1 MSRVKSKKMDK
12 LGIVLDGGGGKGAY
26 QIGVWKY
33 LKESKLYNSIS
44 AISGTSV
51 GGLNSCLF
59 ALDEYNLAET
69 IWTQKIQDKILSIDI
84 DIKEIC
90 SKIALQFG
98 IQNFVPGA
106 SIISFFTM
114 LSTRGYFSRKGLI
127 EILDEYID
135 LNELS
140 KMEFPIY
147 ATCVE
152 LPLFETRYFKLNSYD
167 TETIKKILLATSAI
181 PIIFPKEEIEGKYYY
196 DGGIKDNSPITPL
209 YEEGCTDIIVIHL
222 KADEI
227 LKDRREG
234 VNIYEI
240 CPQEDLG
247 NFFKGTLDFSTE
259 GAYRR
264 IEQGYRDAKEILSP
278 VVDIA
283 KAGAGIIKDLD
294 MMREHEKIFKE
305 NRKALLEE
313 RKLLK
318 SNLNDNMEK
327 FANIEEAKKFYLEEE
342 KRKNIK

>member
-1 MSRVKSKKMDK
+1 M
-12 LGIVLDGGGGKGAY
+12 
-26 QIGVWKY
+26 
-33 LKESKLYNSIS
+33 N
-44 AISGTSV
+44 
-51 GGLNSCLF
+51 
-59 ALDEYNLAET
+59 
-69 IWTQKIQDKILSIDI
+69 KIN
-84 DIKEIC
+84 
-90 SKIALQFG
+90 IALPKGRLWRRIFGRQF
-98 IQNFVPGA
+98 
-106 SIISFFTM
+106 S
-114 LSTRGYFSRKGLI
+114 
-127 EILDEYID
+127 
-135 LNELS
+135 
-140 KMEFPIY
+140 
-147 ATCVE
+147 
-152 LPLFETRYFKLNSYD
+152 
-167 TETIKKILLATSAI
+167 
-181 PIIFPKEEIEGKYYY
+181 
-196 DGGIKDNSPITPL
+196 ITPL

-247 NFFKGTLDFSTE
+247 NFFKGTLDFSPE

-294 MMREHEKIFKE
+294 MMREHEKRFKE
-305 NRKALLEE
+305 NRKSLLEE

-318 SNLNDNMEK
+318 ANLNYNLEK

>member
-1 MSRVKSKKMDK
+1 
-12 LGIVLDGGGGKGAY
+12 
-26 QIGVWKY
+26 
-33 LKESKLYNSIS
+33 
-44 AISGTSV
+44 
-51 GGLNSCLF
+51 
-59 ALDEYNLAET
+59 
-69 IWTQKIQDKILSIDI
+69 
-84 DIKEIC
+84 
-90 SKIALQFG
+90 
-98 IQNFVPGA
+98 
-106 SIISFFTM
+106 M

-127 EILDEYID
+127 EIIDEYID

-152 LPLFETRYFKLNSYD
+152 LPLFETRYFKLNGCD

-264 IEQGYRDAKEILSP
+264 IEQGYRDAKEILQP

>member
-1 MSRVKSKKMDK
+1 MDK

-152 LPLFETRYFKLNSYD
+152 LPLFETRYFKLNGYD

>member
-1 MSRVKSKKMDK
+1 MDK

-127 EILDEYID
+127 EIIDEYIN

-152 LPLFETRYFKLNSYD
+152 LPLFETRYFRLNGYD

-259 GAYRR
+259 GAYIR
-264 IEQGYRDAKEILSP
+264 IEQGYRDAKEILQP

>member
-1 MSRVKSKKMDK
+1 MDK

-59 ALDEYNLAET
+59 ALDEYDLAET

-127 EILDEYID
+127 EIIDEYID

-152 LPLFETRYFKLNSYD
+152 LPLFETRYFKLNGYD

-264 IEQGYRDAKEILSP
+264 IEQGYIDAKEILSP

>member
-1 MSRVKSKKMDK
+1 MDK

-127 EILDEYID
+127 EIIDEYID

-152 LPLFETRYFKLNSYD
+152 LPLFETRYFKLNGYD

-283 KAGAGIIKDLD
+283 KAGVGIIKDLD

>member
-1 MSRVKSKKMDK
+1 MDK

-127 EILDEYID
+127 EIIDEYVD

-152 LPLFETRYFKLNSYD
+152 LPLFETRYFKLNGYD

>member
-1 MSRVKSKKMDK
+1 MDK

-90 SKIALQFG
+90 GKIALQFG

-127 EILDEYID
+127 EIIDEYID

-152 LPLFETRYFKLNSYD
+152 LPLFETRYFKLNGYD

-196 DGGIKDNSPITPL
+196 DGGIKDNSPISPL

-305 NRKALLEE
+305 NRKALSL
-313 RKLLK
+313 RKE
-318 SNLNDNMEK
+318 N
-327 FANIEEAKKFYLEEE
+327 F
-342 KRKNIK
+342 

>member
-1 MSRVKSKKMDK
+1 MDK
-12 LGIVLDGGGGKGAY
+12 LGIVLDGGGGRGAY

-69 IWTQKIQDKILSIDI
+69 IWTHKIQDKILSIDI

-90 SKIALQFG
+90 GKIALQFG

-114 LSTRGYFSRKGLI
+114 LSTSGCFSRKGLI
-127 EILDEYID
+127 EIIDEYID

-152 LPLFETRYFKLNSYD
+152 LPLFEKRYFKLNGYD

-247 NFFKGTLDFSTE
+247 NFS
-259 GAYRR
+259 
-264 IEQGYRDAKEILSP
+264 
-278 VVDIA
+278 
-283 KAGAGIIKDLD
+283 
-294 MMREHEKIFKE
+294 
-305 NRKALLEE
+305 KAL
-313 RKLLK
+313 
-318 SNLNDNMEK
+318 
-327 FANIEEAKKFYLEEE
+327 
-342 KRKNIK
+342 

>member
-1 MSRVKSKKMDK
+1 MDK
-12 LGIVLDGGGGKGAY
+12 LGIVLDGGGGRGAY

-127 EILDEYID
+127 EIIDEYID

-152 LPLFETRYFKLNSYD
+152 LPLFETRYFKLNGYD

-305 NRKALLEE
+305 KDNTGRTF
-313 RKLLK
+313 
-318 SNLNDNMEK
+318 SNPYYNDSNK
-327 FANIEEAKKFYLEEE
+327 HHAD
-342 KRKNIK
+342 

>member
-1 MSRVKSKKMDK
+1 MDK

-44 AISGTSV
+44 TISGTSV

-90 SKIALQFG
+90 GKIALQFG

-114 LSTRGYFSRKGLI
+114 LSTRGCFSRKGLI
-127 EILDEYID
+127 EIIDEYID

-152 LPLFETRYFKLNSYD
+152 IPLFETRYFKLNGYD

>member
-1 MSRVKSKKMDK
+1 MDK
-12 LGIVLDGGGGKGAY
+12 LGIVLDGGGGRGAY

-127 EILDEYID
+127 EIIDEYID

-152 LPLFETRYFKLNSYD
+152 LPLFETRYFKLNGYD

-264 IEQGYRDAKEILSP
+264 IEQGYIDAKEILSP

-327 FANIEEAKKFYLEEE
+327 LANIEEAKKFYLEEE

>member
-1 MSRVKSKKMDK
+1 MDK
-12 LGIVLDGGGGKGAY
+12 LGIVLDGGGGRGAY

-127 EILDEYID
+127 EIIDEYID

-152 LPLFETRYFKLNSYD
+152 LPLFETRYFKLNGYD

-209 YEEGCTDIIVIHL
+209 YKEGCTDIIVIHL

>member
-1 MSRVKSKKMDK
+1 M
-12 LGIVLDGGGGKGAY
+12 
-26 QIGVWKY
+26 
-33 LKESKLYNSIS
+33 
-44 AISGTSV
+44 
-51 GGLNSCLF
+51 
-59 ALDEYNLAET
+59 AET
-69 IWTQKIQDKILSIDI
+69 IWRQKIQDKILSIDI

-90 SKIALQFG
+90 GKIALQFG

-127 EILDEYID
+127 EIIDEYID

-152 LPLFETRYFKLNSYD
+152 LPLFETRYFKLNGYD

-247 NFFKGTLDFSTE
+247 NFFKGTLDFSIE

>member
-1 MSRVKSKKMDK
+1 MDK
-12 LGIVLDGGGGKGAY
+12 LGIVLDGGGGRGAY

-127 EILDEYID
+127 EIIDEYVD

-152 LPLFETRYFKLNSYD
+152 LPLFETRYFKLNGYD

-305 NRKALLEE
+305 KDNTGRTF
-313 RKLLK
+313 
-318 SNLNDNMEK
+318 SNPYYNDSNK
-327 FANIEEAKKFYLEEE
+327 HHAD
-342 KRKNIK
+342 

>member
-1 MSRVKSKKMDK
+1 MDK
-12 LGIVLDGGGGKGAY
+12 LGIVSDGGGGRGAY

-33 LKESKLYNSIS
+33 LKESNLYNSIS

-127 EILDEYID
+127 EIIDEYID

-152 LPLFETRYFKLNSYD
+152 LPLFETRYFKLNGCD

-318 SNLNDNMEK
+318 SNLNDNIEK
-327 FANIEEAKKFYLEEE
+327 FENIEEAKKFYLEEE

>member
-1 MSRVKSKKMDK
+1 MDK

-44 AISGTSV
+44 TISGTSV

-59 ALDEYNLAET
+59 ALDEFNLAET

-114 LSTRGYFSRKGLI
+114 LSTSGCFSRKGLI
-127 EILDEYID
+127 EIIDEYID

-152 LPLFETRYFKLNSYD
+152 LPLFEKRYFKLNGYD

-209 YEEGCTDIIVIHL
+209 YEEVCTDIIVIHL

>member
-1 MSRVKSKKMDK
+1 MDK
-12 LGIVLDGGGGKGAY
+12 LGIVLDGGGGRGAY

-59 ALDEYNLAET
+59 ALDEFNLAET

-114 LSTRGYFSRKGLI
+114 LSTRGCFSRKGLI
-127 EILDEYID
+127 EIIDEYVD

-152 LPLFETRYFKLNSYD
+152 LPLFETRYFKLNGYD

-327 FANIEEAKKFYLEEE
+327 FVNIEEAKKFYLEEE

>member
-1 MSRVKSKKMDK
+1 MDK

-33 LKESKLYNSIS
+33 LKESKLYNSVS

-127 EILDEYID
+127 EIIDEYID

-152 LPLFETRYFKLNSYD
+152 LPLFETRYFKLNGYD

-196 DGGIKDNSPITPL
+196 DGGIKDNSPINPL

-318 SNLNDNMEK
+318 SNLNDKMEK

>member
-1 MSRVKSKKMDK
+1 MDK

-59 ALDEYNLAET
+59 ALDEYNFAET

-90 SKIALQFG
+90 GKIALQFG

-127 EILDEYID
+127 EIIDEYVD

-152 LPLFETRYFKLNSYD
+152 LPLFETRYFKLNGYD

-264 IEQGYRDAKEILSP
+264 IEQGYRDAKEILQP

-305 NRKALLEE
+305 NRKVLLEE

-327 FANIEEAKKFYLEEE
+327 LANIEEAKKFYLEEE

>member
-1 MSRVKSKKMDK
+1 MDK
-12 LGIVLDGGGGKGAY
+12 LGIVLDGGRGRGAY

-127 EILDEYID
+127 EIIDEYIN

-152 LPLFETRYFKLNSYD
+152 LPLFETRYFKLNGYD

>member
-1 MSRVKSKKMDK
+1 MDK

>member
-1 MSRVKSKKMDK
+1 MDK
-12 LGIVLDGGGGKGAY
+12 LGIVLDGGGGRVAY

-90 SKIALQFG
+90 GKIALQFG
-98 IQNFVPGA
+98 IQNFVTGA

-114 LSTRGYFSRKGLI
+114 LSTSGCFSRKGLI
-127 EILDEYID
+127 EIIDEYID

-152 LPLFETRYFKLNSYD
+152 IPLFETRYFKLNGYD

>member
-1 MSRVKSKKMDK
+1 MDK
-12 LGIVLDGGGGKGAY
+12 LGIVLDGGGGRGAY

-33 LKESKLYNSIS
+33 LIESKLYNSIS

-90 SKIALQFG
+90 GKIALQFG

-127 EILDEYID
+127 EIIDEYID

-152 LPLFETRYFKLNSYD
+152 LPLFETRYFKLNGYD

>member
-1 MSRVKSKKMDK
+1 MDK

-90 SKIALQFG
+90 GKIALQFG

-114 LSTRGYFSRKGLI
+114 LSTSGCFSRKGLI
-127 EILDEYID
+127 EIIDEYID

-152 LPLFETRYFKLNSYD
+152 LPLFETRYFKLNGYD

-259 GAYRR
+259 CAYRR

>member
-1 MSRVKSKKMDK
+1 MDK
-12 LGIVLDGGGGKGAY
+12 LGIVLDGGGGRGAY

-69 IWTQKIQDKILSIDI
+69 IWTRKIQDKILSIDI

-90 SKIALQFG
+90 GKIALQFG

-127 EILDEYID
+127 EIIDEYID

-152 LPLFETRYFKLNSYD
+152 LPLFETRYFKLNGYD

-196 DGGIKDNSPITPL
+196 DGGIKDNSPINPL

>member
-90 SKIALQFG
+90 GKIALQFG

-127 EILDEYID
+127 EIIDEYID

-152 LPLFETRYFKLNSYD
+152 LPLFETRYFKLNGYD
-167 TETIKKILLATSAI
+167 IETIKKILLATSAI

-209 YEEGCTDIIVIHL
+209 YEKGCTDIIVIHL

-227 LKDRREG
+227 LNDRREG

>member
-1 MSRVKSKKMDK
+1 MDK
-12 LGIVLDGGGGKGAY
+12 LGIVLDGGGGRGAY

-127 EILDEYID
+127 EIIDEYVD

-152 LPLFETRYFKLNSYD
+152 LPLFETRYFKLNGYD

>member
-12 LGIVLDGGGGKGAY
+12 LGIVLDGGGGRGAY

-127 EILDEYID
+127 EIIDEYID

-140 KMEFPIY
+140 KMEFPTY

-152 LPLFETRYFKLNSYD
+152 LPLFETRYFKLNGYD

-209 YEEGCTDIIVIHL
+209 YKEGCTDIIVIHL

>member
-1 MSRVKSKKMDK
+1 MDK
-12 LGIVLDGGGGKGAY
+12 LGIVLDGGGGRGAY

-59 ALDEYNLAET
+59 ALSEYNLAET

-127 EILDEYID
+127 EIIDEYIN

-152 LPLFETRYFKLNSYD
+152 LPLFETRYFKLNGYD

-264 IEQGYRDAKEILSP
+264 IEQGYRDAKEILHP

>member
-1 MSRVKSKKMDK
+1 MDK
-12 LGIVLDGGGGKGAY
+12 LGIVLDGGGGRGAY

-69 IWTQKIQDKILSIDI
+69 IWRQKIQDKILSIDI

-90 SKIALQFG
+90 GKIALQFG

-127 EILDEYID
+127 EIIDEYID

-152 LPLFETRYFKLNSYD
+152 LPLFETRYFKLNGYD
-167 TETIKKILLATSAI
+167 IETIKKILLATSAI

>member
-1 MSRVKSKKMDK
+1 MDK

-51 GGLNSCLF
+51 GGLNACLF

-69 IWTQKIQDKILSIDI
+69 IWTQKIQDKILSVDI

-90 SKIALQFG
+90 GKIALQFG
-98 IQNFVPGA
+98 IQNFIPSA
-106 SIISFFTM
+106 SLIAFFRF
-114 LSTRGYFSRKGLI
+114 LSTSGYLSRKGLI
-127 EILDEYID
+127 EIIDKYID

-140 KMEFPIY
+140 QMKFPIY

-152 LPLFETRYFKLNSYD
+152 LPLFATRYFKLNDRDS
-167 TETIKKILLATSAI
+167 ETIKKILLATSAI
-181 PIIFPKEEIEGKYYY
+181 PVVFPKEEIEGKSYY
-196 DGGIKDNSPITPL
+196 DGGFLGIAGDDSPITPL
-209 YEEGCTDIIVIHL
+209 YNEGCTDIIVIHL
-222 KADEI
+222 KAEQI

-240 CPQEDLG
+240 CLREDFG
-247 NFFKGTLDFSTE
+247 IYNFLDFSPE
-259 GAYRR
+259 GARKR

-278 VVDIA
+278 AVEIA
-283 KAGAGIIKDLD
+283 KAETEIVKDLD

-313 RKLLK
+313 REKLK
-318 SNLNDNMEK
+318 ANLNENIEK
-327 FANIEEAKKFYLEEE
+327 FANIEEAKKIYLKEE

>member
-1 MSRVKSKKMDK
+1 MDK
-12 LGIVLDGGGGKGAY
+12 LGIVLDGGGGRGAY

-127 EILDEYID
+127 EIIDKYID

-152 LPLFETRYFKLNSYD
+152 LPLFETRYFKLNGYD

>member
-1 MSRVKSKKMDK
+1 MDK

-127 EILDEYID
+127 EIIDKYID

-152 LPLFETRYFKLNSYD
+152 LPLFETRYFKLNGYD

-264 IEQGYRDAKEILSP
+264 IEQGYIDAKEILSP

-327 FANIEEAKKFYLEEE
+327 LANIEEAKKFYLEEE

>member
-1 MSRVKSKKMDK
+1 MDK
-12 LGIVLDGGGGKGAY
+12 LGIVLDGSGGRGAY

-69 IWTQKIQDKILSIDI
+69 IWTHKIQDKILSIDI

-90 SKIALQFG
+90 GKIALQFG

-114 LSTRGYFSRKGLI
+114 LSTSGCFSRKGLI
-127 EILDEYID
+127 EIIDEYID

-152 LPLFETRYFKLNSYD
+152 IPLFETRYFKLNGYD

-305 NRKALLEE
+305 NRKALLS
-313 RKLLK
+313 L
-318 SNLNDNMEK
+318 
-327 FANIEEAKKFYLEEE
+327 IH
-342 KRKNIK
+342 I

>member
-12 LGIVLDGGGGKGAY
+12 LGIVLDGGGGRGAY

-127 EILDEYID
+127 EIIDEYID

-152 LPLFETRYFKLNSYD
+152 LPLFETRYFKLNGYD

-327 FANIEEAKKFYLEEE
+327 FENIEEAKKFYLEEE

>member
-1 MSRVKSKKMDK
+1 MDK
-12 LGIVLDGGGGKGAY
+12 LGIVSDGGGGKGAY

-44 AISGTSV
+44 TISGTSV

-69 IWTQKIQDKILSIDI
+69 IWMQKIQDKILSIDI

-90 SKIALQFG
+90 GKIALQFG

-114 LSTRGYFSRKGLI
+114 LSTSGCFSRKGLI
-127 EILDEYID
+127 EIIDEYIN

-147 ATCVE
+147 VTCVE
-152 LPLFETRYFKLNSYD
+152 LPLFETRYFKLNGYD
-167 TETIKKILLATSAI
+167 IETIKKILLATSAI

-222 KADEI
+222 KADET

-327 FANIEEAKKFYLEEE
+327 FANIGEAKKFYLEEE

>member
-1 MSRVKSKKMDK
+1 MDK

-90 SKIALQFG
+90 GKIALQFG

-127 EILDEYID
+127 EIIDEYID

-152 LPLFETRYFKLNSYD
+152 LPLFETRYFKLNGCD

-305 NRKALLEE
+305 NRKTLLEE